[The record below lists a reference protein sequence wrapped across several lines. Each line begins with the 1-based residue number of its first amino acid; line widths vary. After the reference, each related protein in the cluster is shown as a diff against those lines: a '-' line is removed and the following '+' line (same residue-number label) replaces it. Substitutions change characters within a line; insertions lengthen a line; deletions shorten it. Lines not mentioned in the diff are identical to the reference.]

1 MNSVEILEL
10 MVEDYKSLDGVTAIV
25 LGGSSTAKTSD
36 DRSDFDIYIYTDKEP
51 DVAKRAEIAAKYA
64 DYYEVDNHYF
74 ETGDV
79 YTLRE
84 TGKPIDIMYRSPE
97 WIEDCIKRVWE
108 EGCASM
114 GYTTCFV
121 DNVKNSK
128 ILFDKNDWFKN
139 LQKSLDAPYPDKLA
153 DNIIKK
159 NFTFLKDAM
168 YSYFDQLASAVKR
181 NDYVSINH
189 RIAAFLASYFDT
201 LFALNRVLNPGE
213 KKLVEFAKNN
223 CKILPD
229 NFEADV
235 NGLVISLPDEKL
247 SYAERL
253 VANLRRLL

>member
-1 MNSVEILEL
+1 
-10 MVEDYKSLDGVTAIV
+10 
-25 LGGSSTAKTSD
+25 
-36 DRSDFDIYIYTDKEP
+36 
-51 DVAKRAEIAAKYA
+51 
-64 DYYEVDNHYF
+64 
-74 ETGDV
+74 
-79 YTLRE
+79 
-84 TGKPIDIMYRSPE
+84 
-97 WIEDCIKRVWE
+97 
-108 EGCASM
+108 
-114 GYTTCFV
+114 
-121 DNVKNSK
+121 
-128 ILFDKNDWFKN
+128 
-139 LQKSLDAPYPDKLA
+139 
-153 DNIIKK
+153 
-159 NFTFLKDAM
+159 M

-247 SYAERL
+247 SYAESL